1 MFEKLAF
8 SLFAALMLSA
18 GGPADERP
26 PEDGDK
32 PFFMLSF
39 EHALPS
45 VLEYREAGVFGSR
58 KTPYA
63 VSLRF
68 RAGQWDVQLDRDGKL
83 LLKARLDKAYN
94 RIPIN
99 RMMVVSLDGDRQFV
113 LTIPF
118 GTPHTECFA
127 NGEEVYSQL
136 AMQSEGKINLQHF
149 PKCRFEEAPVQIR
162 KSGGVLLVGPPRETD
177 VGP

>member
-1 MFEKLAF
+1 MFENLAASF
-8 SLFAALMLSA
+8 LVALALSA
-18 GGPADERP
+18 PGPVDEP
-26 PEDGDK
+26 TPGAEDK
-32 PFFMLSF
+32 PFFMRSF

-45 VLEYREAGVFGSR
+45 VLEYREAGLYGAR

-68 RAGQWDVQLDRDGKL
+68 RSGQWDLQLERDGRL

-99 RMMVVSLDGDRQFV
+99 RVMVASQDGDRQFV
-113 LTIPF
+113 VSIPF

-127 NGEEVYSQL
+127 NGDEVYSQL
-136 AMQSEGKINLQHF
+136 AVQSEGKINLQHF
-149 PKCRFEEAPVQIR
+149 PKCRFDEAPVKIS
-162 KSGGVLLVGPPRETD
+162 KSGGVLLVGPPSQS
-177 VGP
+177 P